1 MQAMTRQD
9 HLRPSLISTFPAME
23 HTDARPVRTALRAG
37 FVGGADRPRG
47 LVRVEACCWGVA
59 PGACAGVRALRESI
73 HVHVRTR
80 VCVHTCALM
89 RARVLA
95 QVCLRVCV
103 SACVPGLV
111 HMCASVCAC
120 TRACWGEQCMQR
132 QCKVHVGFRT
142 N

>member
-37 FVGGADRPRG
+37 FVGGADRPRR

-59 PGACAGVRALRESI
+59 PGACAGARALRESI

-95 QVCLRVCV
+95 QVCLRVCE
-103 SACVPGLV
+103 C
-111 HMCASVCAC
+111 VCAWAC
-120 TRACWGEQCMQR
+120 AHVRFCVCVHTRVLG
-132 QCKVHVGFRT
+132 
-142 N
+142 